1 MFFYVA
7 ICFLLLIL
15 QATGYVCIR
24 FQQALPPMPIALR
37 IGIVLLLYAFS
48 LSFLTSI
55 LFRNFDMPHWMSR
68 CIFNVGSVW
77 LVFLLYLV
85 LALLVT
91 DLAAKLFPAF
101 RHGFIV
107 ALATSAGLLI
117 YGNCKYRNPQI
128 NEVKI
133 ALPVERP
140 LTIAALSDV
149 HLGVGTGRKALAKYV
164 NIINDQHP
172 DVVFIAGDLVDNN
185 VTPLMRENMEE
196 ELNRI
201 KAPMGIYMVLGNHE
215 YISGIHRVD
224 TFLKKTKIKLLRD
237 SIVHLP
243 GGLVLL
249 GRDDKFNKKRMSL
262 SQLMPLAGNT
272 KPVFV
277 LDHQPYEVAL
287 ADSLGAAV
295 QFYGHTHRGQVW
307 PMTWIT
313 DALFEQSHG
322 YRRWKN
328 GHVYVSQGL
337 SLWGPPFRIGSE
349 SELVV
354 FHIQPS

>member
-15 QATGYVCIR
+15 LATGYVCVR
-24 FQQALPPMPIALR
+24 LQQALPPLPLVMRIA
-37 IGIVLLLYAFS
+37 IVLVLYALS
-48 LSFLTSI
+48 LSFVAVF
-55 LFRNFDMPHWMSR
+55 LFRHFDMPDWLSKG
-68 CIFNVGSVW
+68 ISNVGSAW

-85 LALLVT
+85 LALLVA
-91 DLAAKLFPAF
+91 DLAVRFFPTF
-101 RHGFIV
+101 RQGFIV
-107 ALATSAGLLI
+107 ALAISMGLLV
-117 YGNCKYRNPQI
+117 YGNYKYRNPQI

-133 ALPVERP
+133 SLSVERP

-149 HLGVGTGRKALAKYV
+149 HLGIGTGRKALAKYV